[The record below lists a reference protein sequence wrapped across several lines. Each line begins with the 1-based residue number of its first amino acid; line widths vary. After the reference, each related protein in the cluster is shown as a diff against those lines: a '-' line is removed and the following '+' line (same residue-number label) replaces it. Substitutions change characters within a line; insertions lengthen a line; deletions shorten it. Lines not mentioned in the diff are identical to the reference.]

1 MIDET
6 KLVVWKEEIRNLQDA
21 YSLAMDHGEYDYFD
35 DIFLDDIQAD
45 YGVAGTGNGLAV
57 SYTHLRAHE
66 T

>member
-21 YSLAMDHGEYDYFD
+21 YSLAMDHGEYGYFD

-45 YGVAGTGNGLAV
+45 YGVAGTGSG
-57 SYTHLRAHE
+57 
-66 T
+66 